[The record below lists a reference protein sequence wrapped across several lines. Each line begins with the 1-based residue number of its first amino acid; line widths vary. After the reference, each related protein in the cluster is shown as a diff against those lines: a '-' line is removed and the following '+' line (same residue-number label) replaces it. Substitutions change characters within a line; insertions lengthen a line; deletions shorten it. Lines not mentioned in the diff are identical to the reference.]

1 MRTKAH
7 LSDLVTERESR
18 NQQLSYDIATEGI
31 VLLENDG
38 TLPLAPC
45 KIALYGAGA
54 LYTLKGGSGS
64 GEVNVRHNVT
74 VLEGME
80 NAGFEVVTHDWIDRY
95 DRLWKSG
102 KEAFLRAVRR
112 KLWWPTA
119 HLIDELMAA
128 EYRFPAGDLLTEEEL
143 SSCGA
148 DTCVYVLSRQSGE
161 GHDVEDK
168 PGSFRMDSTE
178 EHNIR
183 LCAAHFARFVL
194 VINTGCP
201 VDLSPLDN
209 MPGVNAIVYMGQLG
223 MEGGNALAA
232 ILTGKSNPSGKLAV
246 TWPKRYDDVPF
257 GDEFGDS
264 PVRALYKEG
273 IYVGYRYYDSFEV
286 APRYPFGYGLSYTAF
301 EIEPLKT
308 EIVKN
313 EVQLHIRVTNSG
325 QTHAG
330 KEVVQLYA
338 RCPGDDCEYQR
349 LVAFGKTALLAPGK
363 AQELTL
369 TFRAEALS
377 CYLENEAQTVL
388 NQGEYLLLAGTSSR
402 LTKPVAALR
411 IAHQIVLA
419 RHKHL
424 CAPQTKVTH
433 MHHANTFSIPESL
446 PVLSV
451 NEKDFTARN
460 IDYTPAKETFSE
472 ETVQAL
478 NSLAPQDL
486 VRFCAGTGMSGE
498 KGGFCTPGAVGHTTT
513 AYIERS
519 IPNVEMCD
527 GPAGVRLEKRAV
539 LYPDGDIRAL
549 DLSISIYE
557 FFPRFLLRWFVLGD
571 PKKGQLLYQF
581 VTGFP
586 IEAMVAQT
594 WNTGL
599 AEAMGKAVGEEMS
612 EYGVTFWLAPA
623 MNIVRNPLCG
633 RNYEYYSED
642 PLMTGLMASAV
653 TKGVQA
659 KEGLYVTIKHFCANN
674 QEAERYTVSSEVD
687 ERALREIYWKGF
699 EIAVKNAH
707 PRALMTAYNKVNGV
721 YCANS
726 AELCTELLRNEWGF
740 EGVVM
745 TDWMSTGKDRA
756 DEAKAVSAGVDLIM
770 PGGKKEIKALLE
782 AYKKNALPEADIRRA
797 AGRVITAILHS
808 IRHFDA

>member
-7 LSDLVTERESR
+7 LSDLVTEREKR

-31 VLLENDG
+31 VLLANDG
-38 TLPLAPC
+38 TLPFAPC

-74 VLEGME
+74 ILEGME
-80 NAGFEVVTHDWIDRY
+80 KAGFEILTHHWIERY

-102 KEAFLRAVRR
+102 KEDFLRKVRR

-119 HLIDELMAA
+119 HVFDELMAA
-128 EYRFPAGDLLTEEEL
+128 EYRFPAGDLLSEEEV
-143 SSCGA
+143 SSCDT

-161 GHDVEDK
+161 GHDVADK

-201 VDLSPLDN
+201 VDLSPLED
-209 MPGVNAIVYMGQLG
+209 MQGVNAVVYMGQLG

-232 ILTGKSNPSGKLAV
+232 ILTGQSNPSGKLAL
-246 TWPKRYDDVPF
+246 TWPKRYADVPF
-257 GDEFGDS
+257 GDEFACD
-264 PVRALYKEG
+264 PVRAEYKEG

-286 APRYPFGYGLSYTAF
+286 TPRYPFGYGMSYTTF
-301 EIEPLKT
+301 ETAPLQA
-308 EIVKN
+308 EMVRN
-313 EVQLHIRVTNSG
+313 EVQVHVRVTNTG
-325 QTHAG
+325 KEAG
-330 KEVVQLYA
+330 KEVVQVYV
-338 RCPGDDCEYQR
+338 RCPGQDVEYQR
-349 LVAFGKTALLAPGK
+349 LVAFGKTVLLAPGK

-369 TFRAEALS
+369 TFRAEELS
-377 CYLENEAQTVL
+377 RYLEAEAQTVVE
-388 NQGEYLLLAGTSSR
+388 QGEYLVLAGNSSR
-402 LTKPVAALR
+402 ATKPVAGIRLSKR
-411 IAHQIVLA
+411 IVLSQ
-419 RHKHL
+419 HKNL
-424 CAPQTKVTH
+424 CVPSTKVTQMSH
-433 MHHANTFSIPESL
+433 VNVFAIPEDV
-446 PVLSV
+446 PVLSF
-451 NEKDFTARN
+451 NEQDLTPCEM
-460 IDYTPAKETFSE
+460 DYTPSEETFPK
-472 ETVQAL
+472 ETVQAMEGI
-478 NSLAPQDL
+478 APEDA

-513 AYIERS
+513 AYIERG

-557 FFPRFLLRWFVLGD
+557 FFPHFLLRWFVLGD
-571 PKKGQLLYQF
+571 PKKGELLYQF

-594 WNTGL
+594 WNTAL
-599 AEAMGKAVGEEMS
+599 AEEMGQAVGEEMS

-642 PLMTGLMASAV
+642 PLITGRMASAV

-674 QEAERYTVSSEVD
+674 QESERYTVSSEVD

-699 EIAVKNAH
+699 EIAVKASH

-726 AELCTELLRNEWGF
+726 AELCTELLRKEWGF

-756 DEAKAVSAGVDLIM
+756 DEAKAISAGVDLIM
-770 PGGKKEIKALLE
+770 PGGKKEIKAILE
-782 AYKKNALPEADIRRA
+782 AYKKGALPEADIRRA